1 MRYDL
6 GESALL
12 PTSGRDDSTR
22 EHLSSVE
29 ATTVLTATTTDEVEN
44 YTANAPTIVDC
55 GRHRGQAVGF
65 RPKAAWFQRTLPSWR
80 ICPNEHPGPAIPA
93 SLAISAENLCCIGD

>member
-1 MRYDL
+1 MRYHL

-44 YTANAPTIVDC
+44 TRDHRLWPTPWPGCRVPAESRLVSAN
-55 GRHRGQAVGF
+55 
-65 RPKAAWFQRTLPSWR
+65 
-80 ICPNEHPGPAIPA
+80 
-93 SLAISAENLCCIGD
+93 LAIVENLP